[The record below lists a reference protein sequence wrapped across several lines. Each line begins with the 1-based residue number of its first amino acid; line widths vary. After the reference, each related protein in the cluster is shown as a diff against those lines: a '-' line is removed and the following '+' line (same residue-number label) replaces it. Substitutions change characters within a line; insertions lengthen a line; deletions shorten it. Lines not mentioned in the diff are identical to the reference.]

1 MKVTIAK
8 ESNTDFKPIE
18 VNIKIESAVEY
29 NAIIEMTNRDVS
41 IPEQFDIRFQQAIL
55 DLLIGIRQSIY
66 SRNL

>member
-1 MKVTIAK
+1 MKVTNAK

-18 VNIKIESAVEY
+18 VNIRIESEVEY

-41 IPEQFDIRFQQAIL
+41 IPEQFDIKFQQAIL

-66 SRNL
+66 SRN